1 MSSNTPTQGQG
12 GRPLE
17 GKLGAVSLIEV
28 LSNLAEKRL
37 SGILTV
43 QGERDIVAMSFLHG
57 SLVSTDALNQ
67 SVEEGLGDFLVGQ
80 NLVRPSDFAQ
90 VLEEQRKTG
99 ARLVDLLADRGLIER
114 GTLLNALRQMIYHSA
129 LRVLDWKKGDFKF
142 YPADE
147 VTFESGIEP
156 IAVDEFL
163 VRATRDLG
171 REGPLAASL
180 AHSSEV
186 FEREGTGDTNAGVSG
201 RGPHTLKA
209 DDLDLLKK
217 IDGKRSVEE
226 LQSELSWSE
235 HRLLYRLQEL
245 ERAGII
251 RRRELPEPEPEPEA
265 EVEIPEAPLEAG
277 FELTGYSFAAETEEA
292 QVVGHESHVG
302 ALILALV
309 ALVVLVAGLALST
322 SALLLPYPW
331 QEGQAVRLSGVALRA
346 AHLKVDRAAKTYYLL
361 HGRFPAN
368 LAVLVSD
375 GLLGKSD
382 LVDPRGFA
390 LTFHASNDSYELVR
404 SESTPGSETTR
415 EAITGNFLLDPQ
427 FAGKSKQPQVPPLV
441 LLD

>member
-1 MSSNTPTQGQG
+1 MSPNTPTQDQSGQ
-12 GRPLE
+12 PLE
-17 GKLGAVSLIEV
+17 GKLGAVSLIDV

-67 SVEEGLGDFLVGQ
+67 SVEEGLGDFLVAQ

-99 ARLVDLLADRGLIER
+99 ARLVDLLADRGLLER
-114 GTLLNALRQMIYHSA
+114 DTLLSALRQMIYHSA

-171 REGPLAASL
+171 REGPLGANL
-180 AHSSEV
+180 AEPSMV
-186 FEREGTGDTNAGVSG
+186 FERERTGDTNAGVSG

-209 DDLDLLKK
+209 DDVELLKK

-226 LQSELSWSE
+226 LQSALSWSE

-251 RRRELPEPEPEPEA
+251 GRRELAEPQPEPET
-265 EVEIPEAPLEAG
+265 EVQIPEVSLEASL
-277 FELTGYSFAAETEEA
+277 ELTGYSFAADTE
-292 QVVGHESHVG
+292 QVQAVGHEAQMATV
-302 ALILALV
+302 ILALI
-309 ALVVLVAGLALST
+309 ALVVLVTGLVLST
-322 SALLLPYPW
+322 DALLLPYPW
-331 QEGQAVRLSGVALRA
+331 QESQATTLSGIALRA

-361 HGRFPAN
+361 HGRFPDN
-368 LAVLVSD
+368 LVVLVSD

-382 LVDPRGFA
+382 LVDPGGFS
-390 LTFHASNDSYELVR
+390 LTFHASNDSYELTR
-404 SESTPGSETTR
+404 SEAAPDSETAR

-427 FAGKSKQPQVPPLV
+427 FAGKSKQPEAPPLV